1 MPKDELKIRLEGIE
15 VNGIKRFGYFLIL
28 RIELLI
34 GELASLPS
42 SEDGIPTFANL
53 LLCLGAEF
61 VHGRM
66 LLIAFLNPTDMEIV
80 LAVADFLGKEILHF
94 YLHISVREGAVLVVC
109 RSFALRRKDI
119 AVGHYDRETYTA
131 AGVTEE
137 CPHVLSFGIE
147 GAGCDSAGDKI
158 LIHTYTRFGA
168 VAFRR
173 AEGLMA
179 ERTAEMFEQPCVV
192 DMEVAGGVLSLLLSH
207 DS

>member
-1 MPKDELKIRLEGIE
+1 MPKDELEIRLEGIE

-34 GELASLPS
+34 GEMPSLPS

-53 LLCLGAEF
+53 FLCLGAEF

-80 LAVADFLGKEILHF
+80 LAVADYFGEEILHF
-94 YLHISVREGAVLVVC
+94 YLHVGGREGAVLVVC

-119 AVGHYDRETYTA
+119 AVGHYDRETYAA

-137 CPHVLSFGIE
+137 CPYVSSFGI
-147 GAGCDSAGDKI
+147 
-158 LIHTYTRFGA
+158 
-168 VAFRR
+168 
-173 AEGLMA
+173 
-179 ERTAEMFEQPCVV
+179 
-192 DMEVAGGVLSLLLSH
+192 
-207 DS
+207 